1 MSKKQMNK
9 KKVNVK
15 LVSGQSV
22 IVLDYD
28 TLMHIAES
36 YDFLGRE
43 KNDEYSQWYFDVADE
58 VRRQTLDNYF
68 GESDGYE
75 EDYEW

>member
-9 KKVNVK
+9 KKVNIK
-15 LVSGQSV
+15 LVAGQSV
-22 IVLDYD
+22 LVLDYE

-43 KNDEYSQWYFDVADE
+43 KNDEYSQWYFDLADE
-58 VRRQTLDNYF
+58 IRRQTLENYF
-68 GESDGYE
+68 DSNEYQD
-75 EDYEW
+75 DYEW

>member
-1 MSKKQMNK
+1 MSKKQYNK
-9 KKVNVK
+9 KKVNLK
-15 LVSGQSV
+15 LVSGQSA

-43 KNDEYSQWYFDVADE
+43 KNDEWSQWYFDVADE
-58 VRRQTLDNYF
+58 IRRQTLENYF
-68 GESDGYE
+68 DANGEDE
-75 EDYEW
+75 EYEW

>member
-1 MSKKQMNK
+1 MSKKQYNK
-9 KKVNVK
+9 KKVNLK
-15 LVSGQSV
+15 LIAGQSA

-43 KNDEYSQWYFDVADE
+43 KNDEWSQWYFDVADE
-58 VRRQTLDNYF
+58 IRRQTLENYF
-68 GESDGYE
+68 DASGEDE
-75 EDYEW
+75 EYEW